1 MFRAKKVKN
10 DSGLCSPKN
19 GEHKPPKGTATHVSS
34 GRRSMSVSAASIIEF
49 IKPRYSF
56 WESKKDKKER
66 MPLPKVEESVKNM
79 RDRNLK
85 EWILSSPRTN
95 ISASSF
101 SKQSSGRIHPA
112 FDEIVEVTTPKILP
126 RDAFCLEGSSLKSI
140 DDDEE
145 VEKNDS
151 KMSPGAKKNRK
162 VRFKLPQVI
171 DIFVLDSEDG
181 YYFSK

>member
-1 MFRAKKVKN
+1 MFRPKKVKK
-10 DSGLCSPKN
+10 DSGSSSPKN
-19 GEHKPPKGTATHVSS
+19 VEHKLPKGTATHVSS

-56 WESKKDKKER
+56 WESKKNKKER
-66 MPLPKVEESVKNM
+66 MPLPKVEESVK
-79 RDRNLK
+79 RDQNLR

-95 ISASSF
+95 TSASSY

-112 FDEIVEVTTPKILP
+112 FEEIGEAATPKVLP
-126 RDAFCLEGSSLKSI
+126 RDAFCLEGSNLNSI
-140 DDDEE
+140 NDDEE

-151 KMSPGAKKNRK
+151 KMSPSEKKNRK
-162 VRFKLPQVI
+162 VRFKLPQVV
-171 DIFVLDSEDG
+171 DIFAFDSEDG

>member
-1 MFRAKKVKN
+1 MFRAKKVKK

-19 GEHKPPKGTATHVSS
+19 LEHKPPKGIASHVSS
-34 GRRSMSVSAASIIEF
+34 GRKSMSVSAASIIEF

-56 WESKKDKKER
+56 WESKKNKKDR

-79 RDRNLK
+79 RDRNLR

-112 FDEIVEVTTPKILP
+112 FEEIDEATTPKILP
-126 RDAFCLEGSSLKSI
+126 RDAFCLEGSNSMSI
-140 DDDEE
+140 NDDEE
-145 VEKNDS
+145 VGKNDS
-151 KMSPGAKKNRK
+151 KMSPSEKKNRK
-162 VRFKLPQVI
+162 VRFKLPQVV
-171 DIFVLDSEDG
+171 DIFVFDSEDG

>member
-1 MFRAKKVKN
+1 MKK
-10 DSGLCSPKN
+10 DPGLSSPKN
-19 GEHKPPKGTATHVSS
+19 LEQKPPKGIATHVSN

-56 WESKKDKKER
+56 WESKKSKKER
-66 MPLPKVEESVKNM
+66 MPLPKVEESVKNT

-95 ISASSF
+95 NSASSY

-112 FDEIVEVTTPKILP
+112 FEEIVEATTPKILP
-126 RDAFCLEGSSLKSI
+126 RDAFCLEGSNLKSI
-140 DDDEE
+140 NDDEE

-151 KMSPGAKKNRK
+151 KMSPSEKKNRK
-162 VRFKLPQVI
+162 VRFMLPQVV
-171 DIFVLDSEDG
+171 DIFVLDSADG
-181 YYFSK
+181 YYFSN